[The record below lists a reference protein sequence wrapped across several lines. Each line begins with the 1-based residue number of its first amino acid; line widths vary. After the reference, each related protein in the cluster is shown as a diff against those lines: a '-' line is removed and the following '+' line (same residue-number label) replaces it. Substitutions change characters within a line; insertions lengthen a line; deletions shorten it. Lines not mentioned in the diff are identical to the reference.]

1 MQPNPPQ
8 PGFPQYGQPPMP
20 GGPAPRGGGPGPF
33 AGPPKPRANAAA
45 AMAAGNLALLSAGM
59 LIWFALYNIA
69 TVGGSAD
76 PSPSPVVENVVGG
89 AIGAGLLFIA
99 AALAFAR
106 RIAGVWALYALCM
119 LYVVAILFVQPLGG
133 TTTFGGQLK
142 WLFGFQKGN
151 GAAMGMTVI
160 FSVSTA
166 IMAAIAGTVKSQAPT
181 TTAPPRP

>member
-1 MQPNPPQ
+1 
-8 PGFPQYGQPPMP
+8 
-20 GGPAPRGGGPGPF
+20 
-33 AGPPKPRANAAA
+33 
-45 AMAAGNLALLSAGM
+45 MAAGNLALLSAGM